1 MQEFIRQQA
10 LSLGFDACGFARAEY
25 LSEDAAFLRKWLDE
39 EMHGSMKF
47 LENNFEKRVD
57 PTQLVPGCKTVV
69 VVLLNYYP
77 QVEQPS
83 DSPKIARYAYSAV
96 DYHYVIRQKL
106 HELENAI
113 TDAYGADVVSGE
125 YQHSFVDSAPVLER
139 RWAQLAGLGWIGKH
153 KQLIAD
159 QLGSYCFIGTLFLN
173 IELEPAS
180 ISRNKCGSCT
190 KCIDACPTNALD
202 NGILD
207 ARKCISY
214 LTIEN
219 REEIS
224 EQFRDKLS
232 GCVVGCDICQDVC
245 PWNRKWAK
253 PHNHSELTP
262 MEEVLSWKNS
272 EWTSVTS
279 SDFKRKFRN
288 SALNRVGLKKLKSNI
303 DIEKKQRI

>member
-10 LSLGFDACGFARAEY
+10 LSLGFDACGFARAGY
-25 LSEDAAFLRKWLDE
+25 LNEDATFLRKWLDE
-39 EMHGSMKF
+39 GMHGSMKF

-96 DYHYVIRQKL
+96 DYHYVIKQKL
-106 HELENAI
+106 RELENAI
-113 TDAYGADVVSGE
+113 TDAYGAHVVSRE

-153 KQLIAD
+153 KQLIAEKI
-159 QLGSYCFIGTLFLN
+159 GSYCFIGTLFLN
-173 IELEPAS
+173 TEFEPTS
-180 ISRNKCGSCT
+180 VSRNKCGSCT

-219 REEIS
+219 RDEITEE
-224 EQFRDKLS
+224 FRGKLS
-232 GCVVGCDICQDVC
+232 GCVVGCDICQEVC
-245 PWNRKWAK
+245 PWNRKWSK
-253 PHNHSELTP
+253 PHQYTELAAMNEIT
-262 MEEVLSWKNS
+262 N
-272 EWTSVTS
+272 WTTENWENISS
-279 SDFKRKFRN
+279 SDFKKKFKN
-288 SALNRVGLKKLKSNI
+288 SALSRVGWKKLKRNI